1 MKIKPKV
8 IKAIPKKFLVTPSKR
23 ISKTYDEDFYQW
35 IQAQVKLLKKKD
47 FDHLDIENLIE
58 EIESLGRSDKRALY
72 SQLTRLLMH
81 LLKLEYQP
89 DGQGNSNS
97 WKSSILSAR
106 IEIKLLL
113 KDSPSLKREIEKIF
127 PEAYED
133 ARQHAAT
140 ETQLDLKTFPKKC
153 PWNLEDIL
161 QQSS

>member
-1 MKIKPKV
+1 MKTKFKTVKV
-8 IKAIPKKFLVTPSKR
+8 LPKKFQIAPPKTKKTSK
-23 ISKTYDEDFYQW
+23 SYDEDFCLW
-35 IQAQVKLLKKKD
+35 IQAQTKLLKKRD

-58 EIESLGRSDKRALY
+58 EIESLGRSDKRALN
-72 SQLTRLLMH
+72 SQMIRLLMH

-113 KDSPSLKREIEKIF
+113 KDSPSLKNELKKIL

-133 ARQHAAT
+133 AKQKAAS

-153 PWNLEDIL
+153 PWHLEDIL
-161 QQSS
+161 L